1 MPVAI
6 QEEVRLDKWSQDGR
20 AADTKAVASV
30 IVNRED
36 LAITMSTT
44 DKITAMIAEQGPLG
58 ALTAALDHQS
68 PLGPVE
74 GWSPSLVSTTR
85 LMLSARAEIVL
96 FWGPQFCALYNEAY
110 APTIGDKHPHVLGRP
125 ASEGWAELWDDLG
138 PLLQAVMDTGETLH
152 AKDRPFYIERD
163 GGRGEEVFFDISYSA
178 VFEAD
183 GSIGGVLC
191 IVNETT
197 QRVLAERA
205 MLADRNRLWS
215 LARDPFLIAD
225 TNGVWL
231 AVSPAWTE
239 ILGWSE
245 AELVG
250 RTSQWMEHPDDISKT
265 RERVA
270 DLADGETVL
279 RFENRFRAKDGDYR
293 TFSWTAV
300 PDGHLI
306 YCVARDVT
314 EQRAHAR
321 MLTDMEDALRQ
332 SQKMETLGQLTG
344 GIAHDFNNLLQIV
357 TGNLDLMLRSLPP
370 EDVRM
375 RRMATNAAAGATRA
389 ATLTQ
394 RLLAFSRRQP
404 LAPRATDPNQLI
416 DSLSVLLHRTLN
428 ETIEIVTLESPD
440 VWPIEIDVNQMEN
453 ALLNLAVNA
462 RDAMP
467 DGGQLTIEV
476 ANVEVDDRLAR
487 HEGDIKA
494 GHYVMIGVTDTGTG
508 MDAATLAQAI
518 EPFFTTKEVG
528 RGTGLG
534 LSMVYGFIRQSGG
547 YMRVYSEAG
556 IGSCIKLYLPRHMGD
571 LPRPDIVEDMPAPV
585 ADGGNETILLCED
598 DENVR
603 AFSVEVLSELGYRV
617 IAAADAQQALEQL
630 QAADGD
636 VSLLFTDVVLPGG
649 MNGADLAREVQQM
662 RPDLPILFTTGYARN
677 AIVHH
682 GRLDEG
688 VELLTKPFS
697 YGDLAAKVRE
707 MLDRTPQIA

>member
-1 MPVAI
+1 MAI
-6 QEEVRLDKWSQDGR
+6 GEHMDVEQTSMR
-20 AADTKAVASV
+20 AAARKSLPLLLVVLLIGS
-30 IVNRED
+30 
-36 LAITMSTT
+36 
-44 DKITAMIAEQGPLG
+44 LG
-58 ALTAALDHQS
+58 ALLYSASQATRDHQHALAEQQRS
-68 PLGPVE
+68 FEIIALARGFE
-74 GWSPSLVSTTR
+74 ART
-85 LMLSARAEIVL
+85 ARAEVTLARYVISLDPDTGRL
-96 FWGPQFCALYNEAY
+96 FQDQWRGAASQLKALAY
-110 APTIGDKHPHVLGRP
+110 AARQSDWQRGNVEALQYAFEQRGKTLTEIGLRTTYAQKMTALARFHQAGKSQDLRRITALLDIVIR
-125 ASEGWAELWDDLG
+125 AENTR
-138 PLLQAVMDTGETLH
+138 LQ
-152 AKDRPFYIERD
+152 ER
-163 GGRGEEVFFDISYSA
+163 
-178 VFEAD
+178 
-183 GSIGGVLC
+183 
-191 IVNETT
+191 
-197 QRVLAERA
+197 
-205 MLADRNRLWS
+205 S
-215 LARDPFLIAD
+215 LAVTRAGDR
-225 TNGVWL
+225 
-231 AVSPAWTE
+231 TE
-239 ILGWSE
+239 S
-245 AELVG
+245 VG
-250 RTSQWMEHPDDISKT
+250 RTSRLLGLVLLVCVLFAAWFANVAIN
-265 RERVA
+265 ERMKARSQA
-270 DLADGETVL
+270 DAEGERADRLDAAV
-279 RFENRFRAKDGDYR
+279 RAR
-293 TFSWTAV
+293 TAELSDAYERLQQESAERATA
-300 PDGHLI
+300 
-306 YCVARDVT
+306 
-314 EQRAHAR
+314 
-321 MLTDMEDALRQ
+321 EDNLRQ
-332 SQKMETLGQLTG
+332 LQKMEAVGQLTG

-585 ADGGNETILLCED
+585 GDGGSETILLCED

-636 VSLLFTDVVLPGG
+636 ISLLFTDVVLPGG